1 MAQSNTAEDYEKALV
16 SFNKQAFKESY
27 IYLKNALQKT
37 PEHLPSKLLI
47 GRVFLIDGYP
57 DAAIIEFEE
66 VIQAGADINLVI
78 LPLANAYLIK
88 REFEKIID
96 LNIPQSS
103 NRATQLDLYLL
114 KANAYIQQNNFNLA
128 ESQFRRAKEK
138 FGDEVRVTNG
148 LAQMALI
155 NKDFVRARQII
166 NHALSNNSK
175 NAQSKLVSGL
185 IFQAEKQY
193 SNALIEFEAAYQN
206 APEDPAII
214 RALANSYG
222 QAGNILK
229 ATGLVSKIYAK
240 SPGSLS
246 TKLLKAQLLAIS
258 EKSKEADVILAELSQ
273 TLSLVDK
280 GSRQYTSKISLV
292 AGITAYLS
300 HNYEVTVK
308 ELSRYLNDGE
318 PTVELVAMLAE
329 GHIRTNNI
337 KAAAQL
343 LERHESLILD
353 NIQIASLSCDLYL
366 SSNKVFKCDSLV
378 QQLKQRH
385 GETQNILLLEAKLLN
400 RRNRPR
406 EALNI
411 LQTKLADD
419 KSTDTILF
427 RIALLANLGRY
438 EESLKDAQTLLENS
452 PEKLAYLNLNIDLFI
467 RLKDFEQANAL
478 LKKVLQQDPDNLAGL
493 IHQSRIKFSLADL
506 QGADASI
513 QKVLAMDKANFSAL
527 LLSGQILVKQNKL
540 DNAINQLIG
549 AKTVDA
555 NSTSPRELLV
565 SIYKQQNKLDLAI
578 GELNQLVKL
587 RITEFDYIHEKAK
600 IYLTLNQKEN
610 AKSQLDLLFFQ
621 WAEQPEKLVQLS
633 RLQMINN
640 DQEGAEI
647 SLKTALRQAPNYL
660 IANLEYVELL
670 LAKNAFSEADEH
682 IKKMQLSFPDNANV
696 SLVRGHYFK
705 ETGEIE
711 SAYLHYYKA
720 YFLSNNFTLALIEL
734 YKLANQ
740 DVHRADIL
748 NIFNKHVKSKP
759 GDNFSRHL
767 YADLLFIKGEKS
779 QARKHYEK
787 LILVDGLPNK
797 ANIYN
802 NLANI
807 MISSDIVIAMSYASE
822 AVKLNPNSSS
832 ILDTQGWL
840 YTKNNN
846 PQQGLN
852 ILRQAFT
859 LNSKS
864 PAIRFHLAFTL
875 NELGRTDAAKIELA
889 LALSSDQKFEERA
902 QAQALSLKLN

>member
-1 MAQSNTAEDYEKALV
+1 MAQSDTADNYEKALA
-16 SFNKQAFKESY
+16 SFNQQAFKESY
-27 IYLKNALQKT
+27 IHLKNALQKT

-57 DAAIIEFEE
+57 DAAVTEFEE
-66 VIQAGADINLVI
+66 VIRAGADINLVI
-78 LPLANAYLIK
+78 LPLANAYLMK
-88 REFEKIID
+88 GEFGKIIE
-96 LNIPQSS
+96 LNIPESS

-114 KANAYIQQNNFNLA
+114 KANAYIQQNNYNLA
-128 ESQFRRAKEK
+128 ESQFRYAKEK
-138 FGDEVRVTNG
+138 FGYEIRVING

-155 NKDFVRARQII
+155 KKDFAKARQIV
-166 NHALSNNSK
+166 NQALSSNSK

-206 APEDPAII
+206 APEDQAII

-229 ATGLVSKIYAK
+229 ASELISKIEAQ
-240 SPGSLS
+240 SPDSVS
-246 TKLLKAQLLAIS
+246 TKLLKAQLLAMS
-258 EKSKEADVILAELSQ
+258 EKSKEADIILAELSQ

-280 GSRQYTSKISLV
+280 GDRQYTSKISLV
-292 AGITAYLS
+292 AGITAYLNQ
-300 HNYEVTVK
+300 NYEVSVR
-308 ELSRYLNDGE
+308 ELSRYLNVEE
-318 PTVELVAMLAE
+318 PTAELVAMLAE
-329 GHIRTNNI
+329 GHIRTNNT
-337 KAAAQL
+337 KAATQL

-385 GETQNILLLEAKLLN
+385 GEKQYILLLEAKLLN
-400 RRNRPR
+400 RRNRSK
-406 EALNI
+406 EALSI
-411 LQTKLADD
+411 LQTKLAND

-427 RIALLANLGRY
+427 RVSLLANLGRY
-438 EESLKDAQTLLENS
+438 EESLKDAQTLLTNTPEN
-452 PEKLAYLNLNIDLFI
+452 LAYLNLNIDLFI
-467 RLKDFEQANAL
+467 RLEDFEQANVL
-478 LKKVLQQDPDNLAGL
+478 LTKVLQQDPENLAGL
-493 IHQSRIKFSLADL
+493 IHQSRIKFSFSDL

-513 QKVLAMDKANFSAL
+513 QKVLTMDKANFSAL
-527 LLSGQILVKQNKL
+527 LLSGQILIKQNKL
-540 DNAINQLIG
+540 DDAINQLIG

-565 SIYKQQNKLDLAI
+565 SIYKQQDKLDLAI

-587 RITEFDYIHEKAK
+587 RTSEFDYIHEKAK
-600 IYLTLNQKEN
+600 IYLTLNQTEK

-621 WAEQPEKLVQLS
+621 WTEQPGKLVQLS

-640 DQEGAEI
+640 DEEGAET
-647 SLKTALRQAPNYL
+647 SLKTALRGAPNYL

-670 LAKNAFSEADEH
+670 LAKNAFLEADKH

-696 SLVRGHYFK
+696 NLVRGHYFK

-711 SAYLHYYKA
+711 SAFLHYHKA
-720 YFLSNNFTLALIEL
+720 YFLSNNFTVALIEL

-748 NIFNKHVKSKP
+748 NIFNKHIESKP

-767 YADLLFIKGEKS
+767 YADLLFTEGEMS
-779 QARKHYEK
+779 QASKHYEK

-807 MISSDIVIAMSYASE
+807 MISSDIVIAMSYVNE

-859 LNSKS
+859 LNSES
-864 PAIRFHLAFTL
+864 PTIRYHLAFTL
-875 NELGRTDAAKIELA
+875 NELGRTNAAKIELA
-889 LALSSDQKFEERA
+889 LALGSEQKFEERA
-902 QAQALSLKLN
+902 QAQDLSLKLK